1 MKRLAEIVAAFS
13 DIDGRFERSWNANSD
28 EVFRERLGKRQV
40 LNDQAYFLL
49 CWGQLETEIDER
61 CRFTIRHRRA
71 STDWQVRRGWD
82 IYNPDDR
89 RLSGLSFEER
99 ASLVLDRDGGYGSA
113 YATAM
118 RHYVV
123 TNRIAHGKL
132 ESARVDVVQAARD
145 FYAVQSAMT
154 RHA

>member
-1 MKRLAEIVAAFS
+1 MNRLAEIVAAFADLDS
-13 DIDGRFERSWNANSD
+13 RFEQSWNANAD
-28 EVFRERLGKRQV
+28 EVFRERIGKRQV

-49 CWGQLETEIDER
+49 CWGQLETEIDQR
-61 CRFTIRHRRA
+61 CRSAIRHRRA

-99 ASLVLDRDGGYGSA
+99 ASLVLDREGGHGGA

-118 RHYVV
+118 RHYAVR
-123 TNRIAHGKL
+123 NRIAHGKL

-145 FYAVQSAMT
+145 IYAVQSAMT